1 MPEFLRHSQFRRN
14 TLSDPLITVR
24 ENGSLRIDGEIPMVD
39 SEGNALTTPEGK
51 PYSLCRCGGSS
62 RKPFCDGSH
71 KTNGFDGT
79 LAVQEE
85 R

>member
-1 MPEFLRHSQFRRN
+1 MPEFLHRVQLRRN
-14 TLSDPLITVR
+14 TLSDPLITIR
-24 ENGSLRIDGEIPMVD
+24 KDGSLRIDGEIPLCD
-39 SEGNALTTPEGK
+39 SDGNPVLTPEGK

-79 LAVQEE
+79 LAASDD
-85 R
+85 

>member
-1 MPEFLRHSQFRRN
+1 M
-14 TLSDPLITVR
+14 SDLQITIR
-24 ENGSLRIDGEIPMVD
+24 ENGSLRIDEEIPLVD
-39 SEGNALTTPEGK
+39 HEGNVLPTPEDK

-62 RKPFCDGSH
+62 NKPFCDGSH

-79 LAVQEE
+79 LAGPQD